1 MSCHYKDTK
10 SRSCSPANSSGRY
23 PMPSTAQLCLTLFV
37 CVEHN
42 SGVEGV
48 EIVWVE
54 QATAH
59 MMASHHVTTT
69 QAEEA
74 LTDPERVAHIPDPAS
89 KSGTSDRYIGW
100 STSRH
105 ELLVVIVIHEDNIVY
120 GGNAWPAN
128 TTAQRIDEEREDTL

>member
-1 MSCHYKDTK
+1 MSCHHKHTK
-10 SRSCSPANSSGRY
+10 SRSCSPAHNPGRY

-54 QATAH
+54 QAVAH
-59 MMASHHVTTT
+59 MMASHHVTTA

-74 LTDPERVAHIPDPAS
+74 LTDPERVAQIPDPAS
-89 KSGTSDRYIGW
+89 KSGKSDRYIGW
-100 STSRH
+100 SSSRN
-105 ELLVVIVIHEDNIVY
+105 ELLVVIVIHEDGVLY
-120 GGNAWPAN
+120 GANAWPAN
-128 TTAQRIDEEREDTL
+128 ATAQRIYKERKSRS